1 MGPIDCRLQSV
12 ECVQKKSHEDDIRTK
27 NHSRNNIV
35 DLKEDFRSMQ
45 PIKTTGLIISLHK
58 TLFDGTFDTMAL
70 LQDQATEFNDG
81 WIRRI
86 GVFPQTNPSL
96 KQWHVILK
104 KGRSEFKRLVD
115 SQFSNMENILMTA
128 EINRSQSARRPSV
141 ANPDESQASA

>member
-1 MGPIDCRLQSV
+1 
-12 ECVQKKSHEDDIRTK
+12 
-27 NHSRNNIV
+27 
-35 DLKEDFRSMQ
+35 MQ
-45 PIKTTGLIISLHK
+45 PMKTTELIISLHK

-104 KGRSEFKRLVD
+104 EGRSEFKRLVD
-115 SQFSNMENILMTA
+115 KQLSNMESIWMTA
-128 EINRSQSARRPSV
+128 ETSRSQSARGSSA
-141 ANPDESQASA
+141 ANPGEGQTPA

>member
-1 MGPIDCRLQSV
+1 MRV
-12 ECVQKKSHEDDIRTK
+12 ERSADDVIRVK
-27 NHSRNNIV
+27 NHLRNDID

-45 PIKTTGLIISLHK
+45 PKKTTGLIISLHK

-70 LQDQATEFNDG
+70 LQDQAAEFNDG

-115 SQFSNMENILMTA
+115 SQFSNMESFWMTA
-128 EINRSQSARRPSV
+128 ETSRSLSARGPSA
-141 ANPDESQASA
+141 ANPDEGQASA